1 MKRAVNQPE
10 TLDLG
15 IYAGVFIKTWTVR
28 DRGTLLPQHSHE
40 FPHISYIVS
49 GAVRVWRDDVEL
61 GEFIGPCPVK
71 VPALAKHRFLTLS
84 DNVVILCIH
93 NADHADPD
101 GELPIHAEHQSR
113 DGGLSHAV
121 WAVSGGDSS
130 NRRRGIGGGRGR
142 WVAHSGQ
149 CRQERGG

>member
-49 GAVRVWRDDVEL
+49 GAVRIWREDEQPRDFV
-61 GEFIGPCPVK
+61 GPCPVK
-71 VPALAKHRFLTLS
+71 VPALAKHKFLTLS

-101 GELPIHAEHQSR
+101 GEPAIAEENNLVLE
-113 DGGLSHAV
+113 D
-121 WAVSGGDSS
+121 
-130 NRRRGIGGGRGR
+130 
-142 WVAHSGQ
+142 
-149 CRQERGG
+149 